1 VAVVEMVNVMMRVTD
16 RQGSVSVID
25 RESACQR
32 GRFCAAAAGVE
43 SGRVRDGATRRR
55 APIR

>member
-16 RQGSVSVID
+16 RQGPVSVID

-32 GRFCAAAAGVE
+32 VAAF
-43 SGRVRDGATRRR
+43 RVRRGSSGEHAHRRSVV
-55 APIR
+55 A